1 MHHHAENHRRTGLR
15 AASLFTAS
23 LVVGLAFVTNEAAA
37 ERGDRVY
44 EHAWAC
50 STLFSRYPI
59 KVRNSD
65 ASETAVCLG
74 EGKEGRP
81 PMSRSEAWE
90 LCHEQFDTTSQFI
103 SWTSKGWHCRYY
115 PR

>member
-1 MHHHAENHRRTGLR
+1 MHHPAENHRWTSLT
-15 AASLFTAS
+15 AALLFTAS
-23 LVVGLAFVTNEAAA
+23 VMIGFISATKEAAA

-44 EHAWAC
+44 EQAWAC

-65 ASETAVCLG
+65 ESETATCLG
-74 EGKEGRP
+74 EGKEGRR

-103 SWTSKGWHCRYY
+103 AWTSKGWHCRYY

>member
-1 MHHHAENHRRTGLR
+1 MRHHAENHRWIGLR
-15 AASLFTAS
+15 AASLCMAS
-23 LVVGLAFVTNEAAA
+23 LVVGLAFVTKEAVA

-44 EHAWAC
+44 EQAWAC

-65 ASETAVCLG
+65 ESETAICLG
-74 EGKEGRP
+74 EGRQARP

-90 LCHEQFDTTSQFI
+90 LCHEQFDTTTQFI